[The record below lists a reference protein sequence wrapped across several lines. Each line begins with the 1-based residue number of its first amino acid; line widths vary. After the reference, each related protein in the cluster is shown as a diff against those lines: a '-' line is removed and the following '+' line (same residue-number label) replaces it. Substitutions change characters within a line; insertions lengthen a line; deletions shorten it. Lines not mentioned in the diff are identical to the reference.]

1 LTTIGSYQVK
11 VQLQSAGEDYAM
23 LAPAR
28 VEDMPNDWSFDW
40 PGLWQRAD
48 FDCQSIVKLVYSDQ
62 IWGLVRYGLYP
73 YPGTPKFLEIEQLEA
88 NPTSRGESTERLLVP
103 IGKWLIWYSTK
114 VGLQYC
120 MEAANAPLIVLA
132 SLPGAV
138 GYYRDI
144 VKMEC
149 LGSVTIAPGE
159 EGYAFRF
166 LRTAATD
173 FCQGHESEWG
183 VPTFLNQ

>member
-1 LTTIGSYQVK
+1 
-11 VQLQSAGEDYAM
+11 
-23 LAPAR
+23 
-28 VEDMPNDWSFDW
+28 
-40 PGLWQRAD
+40 
-48 FDCQSIVKLVYSDQ
+48 
-62 IWGLVRYGLYP
+62 
-73 YPGTPKFLEIEQLEA
+73 
-88 NPTSRGESTERLLVP
+88 
-103 IGKWLIWYSTK
+103 
-114 VGLQYC
+114 